1 MLLGDI
7 LSEIER
13 ASATGGA
20 IALLDDLVL
29 LARVN
34 EAALRQGID
43 AESYVMAAVR
53 NFEREAS
60 SSDWTTLISALAV
73 GDHPGTTCIERM
85 IERAMTKDGR
95 A

>member
-7 LSEIER
+7 LSEIEC
-13 ASATGGA
+13 ASATGGVV
-20 IALLDDLVL
+20 ALLDDLVL

-34 EAALRQGID
+34 EAAARRGMD

-53 NFEREAS
+53 NFEREATG
-60 SSDWTTLISALAV
+60 SDWTTLISALTA
-73 GDHPGTTCIERM
+73 GDHPGTTCIKRM
-85 IERAMTKDGR
+85 VEWTTAKDDT